1 MGILAFFQFGTLTN
15 NTIIK
20 RNNIFKC
27 LKEHKTQNFYPYKK
41 SQFFTQGSSF
51 KILCKQYSSKK
62 RNKSTGNLHAICE
75 VKVSK
80 QHSKDSVI

>member
-27 LKEHKTQNFYPYKK
+27 LKEHKTQNFYPYK
-41 SQFFTQGSSF
+41 SLSF
-51 KILCKQYSSKK
+51 SLKDHLSKYFASNIPAK
-62 RNKSTGNLHAICE
+62 REINPQETFMPY
-75 VKVSK
+75 VK
-80 QHSKDSVI
+80 